1 VLKRTLIPVLFLVLS
16 LCGGVLAAECP
27 KEPPPMDEKLHSLL
41 VKAEGL
47 MEDRKDQEALD
58 LLNGYAK
65 KNSSENHPH
74 LSFMRGLLNYRLER
88 METAE
93 ALFTDA
99 AERYPCFG
107 EAWQDLAVVRYVQK
121 RPAEAADA
129 MEKASLLIQPEKPE
143 LIYQT
148 ALFRIRAGQLEK
160 ALPILQGLSRRKE
173 PSPEWL
179 QTYADVLMRKGR
191 FEDAAALREKMGTRQ
206 DSPEQDYV
214 TAALHLKAG
223 APQKALP
230 TLEKWTAKTPL
241 RNGAAKW
248 LFLLAITYDQMDQP
262 EKAVAAMAR
271 ADLNDPGISPEMRL
285 QAAFFWMRRDK
296 PGRALP
302 LLKETV
308 NSPRASRISRM
319 AIVKALVL
327 TGAAPQAEPTLR
339 GLLNEAPDEVEI
351 WRLACWVAMEQK
363 DYSRAAAAL
372 EVTYRLEPPEAKE
385 WRRLGDLYR
394 LAGVPLKAA
403 DAYQRAFGPDPGA
416 QDLDLLAD
424 TYLQGHD
431 LKEAMDAANRAVRKE
446 PSARRWAR
454 MGDIYLKA
462 REYEKGMEAFQQ
474 AARLDDKGGSMSLKA
489 GYAAWK
495 SEQVAPAKEAF
506 QTALRRAGAE
516 DQTAL
521 QASQALSAIRQ
532 IMERPHTSRL
542 APPKPY

>member
-1 VLKRTLIPVLFLVLS
+1 M
-16 LCGGVLAAECP
+16 E
-27 KEPPPMDEKLHSLL
+27 EKLHSLL

-58 LLNGYAK
+58 LLDGYAK
-65 KNSSENHPH
+65 KNPSENHPH
-74 LSFMRGLLNYRLER
+74 LAFMRGLLNYRLER

-93 ALFTDA
+93 AFFIDA
-99 AERYPCFG
+99 ADRYPCFG
-107 EAWQDLAVVRYVQK
+107 EAWQNLAVVRYAQK
-121 RPAEAADA
+121 RPAEAAEA
-129 MEKASLLIQPEKPE
+129 MEKASLLIRPEKPE

-148 ALFRIRAGQLEK
+148 ALFRIKAGQLEK
-160 ALPILQGLSRRKE
+160 ALPLLQGLSRRKE

-179 QTYADVLMRKGR
+179 QTYADVLTRKGR

-230 TLEKWTAKTPL
+230 ILEKWTAKTPL
-241 RNGAAKW
+241 SNGDAKW
-248 LFLLAITYDQMDQP
+248 LFLLAMTYDQMDQP
-262 EKAVAAMAR
+262 EKAVTAMAR
-271 ADLNDPGISPEMRL
+271 ADLNDPGISAEMRL

-302 LLKETV
+302 LLTETA

-319 AIVKALVL
+319 ALVKALVL
-327 TGAAPQAEPTLR
+327 TGSAPKAEPTLR
-339 GLLNEAPDEVEI
+339 GLLNEAPGEVEI

-363 DYSRAAAAL
+363 DYPRAAAAL

-403 DAYQRAFGPDPGA
+403 EAYQRVFGPDPGA
-416 QDLDLLAD
+416 QDLDLLTD
-424 TYLQGHD
+424 TYLQGHA
-431 LKEAMDAANRAVRKE
+431 LREAIEAADHAVRKD

-454 MGDIYLKA
+454 LGDIRLKA
-462 REYEKGMEAFQQ
+462 REYGKAMDAFQQ
-474 AARLDDKGGSMSLKA
+474 AARMDDTGGRMSLKA

-495 SEQVAPAKEAF
+495 AEQMAPAKEAF
-506 QTALRRAGAE
+506 QTALRRAGSE
-516 DQTAL
+516 DKTAVR
-521 QASQALSAIRQ
+521 AAQALAAIRQ
-532 IMERPHTSRL
+532 IMERPR
-542 APPKPY
+542 